1 MFSSRLRWDLPPNR
15 LSQALQQK
23 RRSGAAILDLT
34 ESNPTR
40 ANFNYPAEEI
50 LRAIADPRSLRYDPD
65 PAGLA
70 EARAAIAAWYG
81 ARGQPVAP
89 ERILLTASTSE
100 AYSWLFKL
108 LASPGDNV
116 LVPRPSYPLFDY
128 LAALETVQ
136 AVQYSLVYDHGWSID
151 FAALERAITGRSRAI
166 VVVNPNNPTG
176 SFLKTAE
183 ADTLGAICADRK
195 LPIICDEVFAGFA
208 FAPEPRRAA
217 SLTGEDRIL
226 TFCLSGLSKVAAL
239 PQMKLG
245 WIVVGGLA
253 GERAAALEGL
263 ELIADTF
270 LSVGTPVQYAA
281 AGLLGAAPVM
291 EAQIRARTAAN
302 LAYLRDAV
310 TGSPCAVLD
319 VEGGWYATL
328 RVPRTRTEEEWCLDL
343 LRLDDVLVQPG
354 FFYDFDSEAFLIVSL
369 LTGPE
374 EFRDGSERL
383 LRRISAGTD

>member
-15 LSQALQQK
+15 LSQALQQN

-151 FAALERAITGRSRAI
+151 FA
-166 VVVNPNNPTG
+166 
-176 SFLKTAE
+176 
-183 ADTLGAICADRK
+183 
-195 LPIICDEVFAGFA
+195 
-208 FAPEPRRAA
+208 
-217 SLTGEDRIL
+217 
-226 TFCLSGLSKVAAL
+226 
-239 PQMKLG
+239 
-245 WIVVGGLA
+245 
-253 GERAAALEGL
+253 
-263 ELIADTF
+263 
-270 LSVGTPVQYAA
+270 
-281 AGLLGAAPVM
+281 
-291 EAQIRARTAAN
+291 
-302 LAYLRDAV
+302 
-310 TGSPCAVLD
+310 
-319 VEGGWYATL
+319 
-328 RVPRTRTEEEWCLDL
+328 
-343 LRLDDVLVQPG
+343 
-354 FFYDFDSEAFLIVSL
+354 
-369 LTGPE
+369 
-374 EFRDGSERL
+374 
-383 LRRISAGTD
+383 